1 MKDEQEMWKVEAVAI
16 PTVDEM
22 RRASY
27 DRGCVSFTFGGLGR
41 VSVRVDE
48 LEEAS
53 VPMHKIMLTGMIEQP
68 VPRLLWWL
76 KPKEVRVLHLVITC
90 FPDEPSKS
98 DIGTVTVLGKHKI

>member
-1 MKDEQEMWKVEAVAI
+1 MSEERETWKVEAVVI
-16 PTVDEM
+16 PTVDDM
-22 RRASY
+22 RKASY

-41 VSVRVDE
+41 VSVKVVG

-76 KPKEVRVLHLVITC
+76 KPKEVRILHLAITC
-90 FPDEPSKS
+90 FPYEPSKS
-98 DIGTVTVLGKHKI
+98 DIGTVTVLGKHKV